1 MSYAISWPCE
11 LSHTLQ
17 QKLLAISTPLKNA
30 ATLMQFATNVIAKP
44 YDSHQ
49 RGIAYISEGVISIC
63 FDSEQVQTQNSVI
76 LGKGVWIDSEM
87 LIAALQMG
95 GFIEEVEPL
104 KYLWF
109 REDQLLTTC
118 GQHHDYY
125 KLLHHYKRPLNQ
137 QWLQA
142 QHISQHVRD
151 VRVAYLLHEL
161 ALQTSTVL
169 GAKPL
174 LLLSQDQLAIMTG
187 LSRPR
192 VNEVLK
198 KFKHDGLISQAR
210 GRIYIEDTTQL
221 AAYLP
226 PRISLGRENSI

>member
-11 LSHTLQ
+11 LSHHLQ
-17 QKLLAISTPLKNA
+17 QKLLAISTPLKNT
-30 ATLMQFATNVIAKP
+30 ATLTQFALNAIAKP
-44 YDSHQ
+44 NDVS
-49 RGIAYISEGVISIC
+49 RWGIAYISEGVISIC
-63 FDSEQVQTQNSVI
+63 FDNDQVQTQNSVI
-76 LGKGVWIDSEM
+76 LGQGAWIDSEM
-87 LIAALQMG
+87 MIYALQMG
-95 GFIEEVEPL
+95 GFIEEIEPL

-109 REDQLLTTC
+109 RKEQLLSISEQNHE
-118 GQHHDYY
+118 GY
-125 KLLHHYKRPLNQ
+125 KLLHHSKKTLRQ

-161 ALQTSTVL
+161 ARQTSTVL

-198 KFKHDGLISQAR
+198 KFNSDGIISQAR
-210 GRIYIEDTTQL
+210 GRIYIEDNVQL

-226 PRISLGRENSI
+226 PHIHLAHKYN